1 LGLGFERNAARCETW
16 SSSCV
21 SLAERWAGGPAPLI
35 RYATLA
41 GAQLFVG
48 AAAIFARFALG
59 GAGPVAVSYLRLGI
73 AAAIVVAL
81 AATRSTSRKWLD
93 GRRETLLAIAGVAL
107 AVHFGGWIASL
118 EFTSIAIATL
128 LVCTSPIFTGIYEA
142 IVQRRAPGVSFM
154 LAIASGGAGLI
165 LVVVRHAAPAPI
177 AGHVMLGAFLA
188 TLGAVAMSVYLTLVR
203 SVRSDLDTLAIIART
218 YAWAAIVLAVLALV
232 IHENPPPLANHSA
245 WLGIIAMA
253 LFSQLL
259 GHTAMNVSLRWF
271 TPTTVGFA
279 TLLEPV
285 IAAVLAALIF
295 REALAGTTLAGAV
308 LLFVA
313 IALAIRNQAAQE
325 HAEATG
331 L

>member
-1 LGLGFERNAARCETW
+1 M
-16 SSSCV
+16 
-21 SLAERWAGGPAPLI
+21 
-35 RYATLA
+35 
-41 GAQLFVG
+41 
-48 AAAIFARFALG
+48 
-59 GAGPVAVSYLRLGI
+59 
-73 AAAIVVAL
+73 VAL
-81 AATRSTSRKWLD
+81 AAARSTSRKWLD

-107 AVHFGGWIASL
+107 AVHFAGWIASL

-142 IVQRRAPGVSFM
+142 IVRAAHQVFPSFSRSRAAEPDSFS
-154 LAIASGGAGLI
+154 LC
-165 LVVVRHAAPAPI
+165 VPHTAPAPI

-232 IHENPPPLANHSA
+232 IHENPPPLANRSA

-253 LFSQLL
+253 LISQLL

-285 IAAVLAALIF
+285 IAAVLAAVDF
-295 REALAGTTLAGAV
+295 RRSARRNDARGGGPAVRGNRPGDSQPGSPGA
-308 LLFVA
+308 
-313 IALAIRNQAAQE
+313 
-325 HAEATG
+325 AEATG

>member
-1 LGLGFERNAARCETW
+1 
-16 SSSCV
+16 V
-21 SLAERWAGGPAPLI
+21 

-81 AATRSTSRKWLD
+81 ALGRSGSRTWL
-93 GRRETLLAIAGVAL
+93 GRRRETSLAVAGIAL

-142 IVQRRAPGVSFM
+142 VIRRRAPGLSFI
-154 LAIASGGAGLI
+154 LAIVSGGLGLV
-165 LVVVRHAAPAPI
+165 LVVVQHAAPAPI
-177 AGHVMLGAFLA
+177 PGHAVLGAFLA
-188 TLGAVAMSVYLTLVR
+188 TLGAIAMSVYLTIVR

-218 YAWAAIVLAVLALV
+218 YSWAAIVLAALALI
-232 IHENPPPLANHSA
+232 IHENPPALADRSA
-245 WLGIIAMA
+245 WFGIIAMA
-253 LFSQLL
+253 LISQLL
-259 GHTAMNVSLRWF
+259 GHTAMNVSLHWF

-279 TLLEPV
+279 TLFEPV
-285 IAAVLAALIF
+285 IAAVLAAVIF
-295 REALAGTTLAGAV
+295 GEALAGTTLAGAV

-313 IALAIRNQAAQE
+313 IALAIRNQAAQA
-325 HAEATG
+325 HAEAGDPSTP
-331 L
+331 LRFAQD